1 MEIKTLE
8 VKNLS
13 HYAKGSEETPCYHAM
28 VYINGKKAIA
38 ISNDGRGSMDHQHPY
53 DGFCHEDIKLANEWC
68 KKKFGQRSF
77 TFQSND
83 GEEVCTYD
91 IDLEHHCHDELY
103 KWLDTKQL
111 KKEMK
116 NQYICIDEDK
126 VENKQF
132 LVAWK
137 KGTKGNNADDYFKNF
152 LKTDYPHMVDKCL
165 NFLPFDQALKLF
177 KEYT

>member
-38 ISNDGRGSMDHQHPY
+38 ISNDGRGGMDHQHPY

-68 KKKFGQRSF
+68 IKKFGQKSF
-77 TFQSND
+77 TYQSDD

-91 IDLEHHCHDELY
+91 IDLEQYCHDELY
-103 KWLDTKQL
+103 KWLDTKILKRDL
-111 KKEMK
+111 KKHYLFVEGTELK
-116 NQYICIDEDK
+116 GYKKTSNDTDETF
-126 VENKQF
+126 KQF
-132 LVAWK
+132 
-137 KGTKGNNADDYFKNF
+137 FKQKHPNE
-152 LKTDYPHMVDKCL
+152 KCL
-165 NFLPFDQALKLF
+165 NFLPFDDALKLF
-177 KEYT
+177 KECA

>member
-91 IDLEHHCHDELY
+91 IDLEQYCHDELY
-103 KWLDTKQL
+103 KWLDTKILKRDL
-111 KKEMK
+111 KKHYLFVEGTELK
-116 NQYICIDEDK
+116 GYKKTSNDTDETF
-126 VENKQF
+126 KQF
-132 LVAWK
+132 
-137 KGTKGNNADDYFKNF
+137 FKQKHPNE
-152 LKTDYPHMVDKCL
+152 KCL
-165 NFLPFDQALKLF
+165 NFLPFDDALKLF
-177 KEYT
+177 KECA

>member
-8 VKNLS
+8 VKNLT
-13 HYAKGSEETPCYHAM
+13 HYARGSEETPCYNAT

-91 IDLEHHCHDELY
+91 VDLEQYCHDELY
-103 KWLDTKQL
+103 KWLDTKILKRDL
-111 KKEMK
+111 KKHYLFVEGTELK
-116 NQYICIDEDK
+116 GYKKTSNDNDETF
-126 VENKQF
+126 KQF
-132 LVAWK
+132 
-137 KGTKGNNADDYFKNF
+137 FKQKHPNE
-152 LKTDYPHMVDKCL
+152 KCL
-165 NFLPFDQALKLF
+165 NFLPFDDALKLF
-177 KEYT
+177 KECA

>member
-28 VYINGKKAIA
+28 VYINGKRAIA

-53 DGFCHEDIKLANEWC
+53 DGFCYEDIKLANEWC
-68 KKKFGQRSF
+68 KKKFGQKSF

-91 IDLEHHCHDELY
+91 VDLEQHCHDELY
-103 KWLDTKQL
+103 KWLDTKTLKRDL
-111 KKEMK
+111 KKQYLFVEKGQLMGYKKKANDTDTAFKHFFEK
-116 NQYICIDEDK
+116 NHPNE
-126 VENKQF
+126 
-132 LVAWK
+132 
-137 KGTKGNNADDYFKNF
+137 
-152 LKTDYPHMVDKCL
+152 KCL
-165 NFLPFDQALKLF
+165 NFLPFDDALKLF
-177 KEYT
+177 KECA

>member
-91 IDLEHHCHDELY
+91 VDLEQYCHDELY
-103 KWLDTKQL
+103 KWLDTKAL
-111 KKEMK
+111 KKDLK
-116 NQYICIDEDK
+116 KQYLFVEDGHLMGYKRKGTDE
-126 VENKQF
+126 EFKQF
-132 LVAWK
+132 
-137 KGTKGNNADDYFKNF
+137 FEKNHP
-152 LKTDYPHMVDKCL
+152 KEKCL
-165 NFLPFDQALKLF
+165 NFLPFDDALKLF
-177 KEYT
+177 KECA

>member
-91 IDLEHHCHDELY
+91 VDLEQYCHDELY
-103 KWLDTKQL
+103 KWLDTKAL
-111 KKEMK
+111 KKDLK
-116 NQYICIDEDK
+116 KQYLFVEDGHLMGYKRKGTDE
-126 VENKQF
+126 EFKQF
-132 LVAWK
+132 
-137 KGTKGNNADDYFKNF
+137 FEKNH
-152 LKTDYPHMVDKCL
+152 PNEKCL
-165 NFLPFDQALKLF
+165 NFLPFDDALKLF
-177 KEYT
+177 KECA